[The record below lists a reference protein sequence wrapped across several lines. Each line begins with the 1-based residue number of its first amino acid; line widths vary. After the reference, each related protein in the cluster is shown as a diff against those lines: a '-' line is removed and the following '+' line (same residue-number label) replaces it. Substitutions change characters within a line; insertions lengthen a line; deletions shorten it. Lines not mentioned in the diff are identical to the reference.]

1 MVSIDLKANG
11 AALENGAVAL
21 FSGALHTQSAQVRE
35 AAAIGLLDPPCCL
48 LRRNLHRAVSR
59 PAAQRPPASLP
70 AP

>member
-1 MVSIDLKANG
+1 VVITDLEANG
-11 AALENGAVAL
+11 AAFEGGAVAFL
-21 FSGALHTQSAQVRE
+21 SGALDTQSAQVRE

-59 PAAQRPPASLP
+59 PAAQHSPVRLP